1 MAEKSQAS
9 SAAAAAAVAGAGA
22 ATGVSLS
29 QTQGQQLRK
38 KKKVKPAVTEMISGE
53 AVQSSNQTMW
63 LVKLPA
69 FVADEWA
76 KMSDNEVL
84 GSMKITMAPGTAGK
98 KINIKLNVNEKKKE
112 KKMATVGGAA
122 GGISDDD
129 GVADEPIPDE
139 FTLDDVPGAP
149 KMFSFSGDDDTERF
163 VMQGQISKNL
173 LLKPKGTK
181 EYQEYLWSRNVKTTA
196 RREAIKT
203 SDDKAAFAV
212 SRTDTIV
219 DFLPPAAALQKRKAK
234 EISQGA
240 KRGGA
245 DAAAEIKNIRAKL
258 FEYLSKIERTT
269 LGDLQAY
276 CSDVEGYT
284 NARLKELMDD
294 YCRYNPKGPY
304 KHLYELKPEFKDN
317 LKKSETE
324 EGK

>member
-1 MAEKSQAS
+1 MEKSQAS
-9 SAAAAAAVAGAGA
+9 VAAAAAAVGGA
-22 ATGVSLS
+22 AAGVPLS
-29 QTQGQQLRK
+29 QTQGQQQQQRK

-76 KMSDNEVL
+76 KMGDNEVL
-84 GSMKITMAPGTAGK
+84 GSMKITMAPGAAGK
-98 KINIKLNVNEKKKE
+98 KINIKLNVNEKKK
-112 KKMATVGGAA
+112 KMSKVGGAT
-122 GGISDDD
+122 GEMSDDD
-129 GVADEPIPDE
+129 GAADELIPDE

-181 EYQEYLWSRNVKTTA
+181 EYQEYLWNRNVKTTA

-212 SRTDTIV
+212 SRSDTII
-219 DFLPPAAALQKRKAK
+219 DFAPPAAALQKRKAK

-240 KRGGA
+240 KRAGGA
-245 DAAAEIKNIRAKL
+245 DAALEIKAIRAKL

-269 LGDLQAY
+269 LGDLQAF

-317 LKKSETE
+317 LKKPESV
-324 EGK
+324 EGL